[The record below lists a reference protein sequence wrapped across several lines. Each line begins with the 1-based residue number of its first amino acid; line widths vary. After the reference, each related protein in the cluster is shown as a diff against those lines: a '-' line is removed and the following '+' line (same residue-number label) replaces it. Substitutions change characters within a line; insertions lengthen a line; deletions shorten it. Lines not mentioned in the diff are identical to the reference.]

1 MLRVFSKRLF
11 QVSGAMLLFF
21 LGACT
26 VLDCKDEAES
36 LPPYKEQAFL
46 DRRLYV
52 YQTKTLFALLKPQMK
67 NDAPDKLAPVV
78 AYAKQNP
85 ELKIRVSSY
94 ADNASNSLAS
104 EVQRDFA
111 AEVVASY
118 LWASGVENNLEYEGY
133 KGGQHSVSAN
143 KVASIGAEN
152 RRIEIEFLD
161 ENRKK

>member
-1 MLRVFSKRLF
+1 MLRLSFKRLF
-11 QVSGAMLLFF
+11 QVSSVALLFF

-26 VLDCKDEAES
+26 VLDCKDETAP

-46 DRRLYV
+46 DRRVYI
-52 YQTKTLFALLKPQMK
+52 YQTQTLFALLKPQMK
-67 NDAPDKLAPVV
+67 NDAPEKLSPVV
-78 AYAKQNP
+78 AYAKQYP
-85 ELKIRVSSY
+85 ELKIRIASY

-104 EVQRDFA
+104 DEQRDFA

-133 KGGQHSVSAN
+133 KGGQHSVSSN